1 MLISLFPIFGYA
13 ESSLLRV
20 GRSLVVMCRL
30 LTAVG
35 SLVADHRLWGSQAQ
49 SSWRVGLAA
58 PQVES
63 PQTRD

>member
-30 LTAVG
+30 LTAVV
-35 SLVADHRLWGSQAQ
+35 SLVAEHRLWGSQAQ
-49 SSWRVGLAA
+49 LSWRVGLAA